1 MCHLEFRKDRSPPTV
16 VAIIDGTEYDIVLQ
30 MDKGIRLLPGHLHPC
45 DFVYGP
51 DARTIR
57 VYDRTTK
64 LPVGNIVIVPVPG
77 TWRGLTGM
85 DDAGSFIEC
94 GVLDVGVYPPDE
106 MPEVEAVSAEM
117 VH

>member
-1 MCHLEFRKDRSPPTV
+1 V